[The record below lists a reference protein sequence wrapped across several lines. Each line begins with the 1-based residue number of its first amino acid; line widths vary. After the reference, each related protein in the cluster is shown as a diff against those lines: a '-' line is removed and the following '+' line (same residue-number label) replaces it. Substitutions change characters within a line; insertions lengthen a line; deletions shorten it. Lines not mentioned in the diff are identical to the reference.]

1 VKKILVLLILV
12 SILSVSAFAQ
22 LTVGAYTQSFWIP
35 YRLTVPEEGDIIQT
49 TAVQTPW
56 GGPDISAG
64 INFDGYTEWGGI
76 HLGVDVANGASN
88 QSANWLSAKG
98 SGWVWVK
105 PLNIVPAMESFTI
118 FLGNP
123 SDEHLMGKIGGSNLA
138 TYVLNASWRM
148 HNHRLEIQNPQYNL
162 FTRFNPYP
170 WGNADTGRQNL
181 YWPRIAAAAFL
192 SWEPVENLF
201 IGAYIAP
208 EQFNLDGWSTIGGT
222 SIAAISPANGDQLLG
237 DDDINQDYYN
247 VDDVYRKIQVGAG
260 YNMPGIGF
268 VRAQYVGIRNT
279 IEFAFQ
285 VTALG
290 DLVLDIGAKIPFEG
304 TIEEDT
310 GTYKKRKDFQVSVA
324 ATFRYYDFRLLA
336 RVDTAFAGSN
346 SDKVR
351 EVEVNGLNLI
361 AYIVP
366 SYNLSFGTVGLD
378 LGFEYEQADEVNKYA
393 GDNMQAGAALW
404 LQRNMGSATFKV
416 AAVARFPLAWNS
428 GYSSSDRNPTY
439 WNGSTTTPFELLFP
453 IYLMVGF

>member
-1 VKKILVLLILV
+1 VKKILSLFILALF
-12 SILSVSAFAQ
+12 LSVSAFAQ

-35 YRLTVPEEGDIIQT
+35 YRMTVPEEGDTLHT

-64 INFDGYTEWGGI
+64 INFDGYTDWGGI

-88 QSANWLSAKG
+88 QSSNFFSAKG

-105 PLNIVPAMESFTI
+105 PLNIVPIMESFTI
-118 FLGNP
+118 YLGNP
-123 SDEHLMGKIGGSNLA
+123 YGEQLMGKIGGSNLA

-148 HNHRLEIQNPQYNL
+148 HNHRLEIQNPQYNI

-170 WGNADTGRQNL
+170 WGNADTGKQNL
-181 YWPRIAAAAFL
+181 YWPRIAAAAFI
-192 SWEPVENLF
+192 SWEPIENF
-201 IGAYIAP
+201 FFGAYIAP
-208 EQFNLDGWSTIGGT
+208 EQFDLDGWSKVGGVDIATI
-222 SIAAISPANGDQLLG
+222 SSANGDQV
-237 DDDINQDYYN
+237 DSDDINQDYYDVN
-247 VDDVYRKIQVGAG
+247 EVYRKIQVGAG
-260 YNMPGIGF
+260 FNMPGIGF
-268 VRAQYVGIRNT
+268 VRAQYIGIRNT
-279 IEFAFQ
+279 VEFAFQ

-310 GTYKKRKDFQVSVA
+310 HTYKKRKDFQVSVA

-351 EVEVNGLNLI
+351 EVEENGLNLI

-366 SYNLSFGTVGLD
+366 SYNLSAGTIGADFG
-378 LGFEYEQADEVNKYA
+378 FQYEQKDFRVTE
-393 GDNMQAGAALW
+393 DSMMAGAALW
-404 LQRNMGSATFKV
+404 FQRNLGSATFKA
-416 AAVARFPLAWNS
+416 AAVTRFPLS
-428 GYSSSDRNPTY
+428 
-439 WNGSTTTPFELLFP
+439 WNGAQQPFDLLFP

>member
-1 VKKILVLLILV
+1 MKKILTLLILALF
-12 SILSVSAFAQ
+12 LSVSAFAQ

-35 YRLTVPEEGDIIQT
+35 YRMTVPEEGDILHT

-88 QSANWLSAKG
+88 QSANPFSAKG

-105 PLNIVPAMESFTI
+105 PLNIIPIMESFTI
-118 FLGNP
+118 YLGNP
-123 SDEHLMGKIGGSNLA
+123 GGEQLMGKIGGSNLA

-148 HNHRLEIQNPQYNL
+148 HNHRLEIQNPQYNI

-170 WGNADTGRQNL
+170 WGNADTGKQNL

-208 EQFNLDGWSTIGGT
+208 EQFNLIKGNSWLDTPWGS
-222 SIAAISPANGDQLLG
+222 APNLESPNGDQLG

-247 VDDVYRKIQVGAG
+247 VDDVYRKIQFGVG

-268 VRAQYVGIRNT
+268 ARAQYVGIRNT
-279 IEFAFQ
+279 IELAFQ

-304 TIEEDT
+304 TDSDDQD
-310 GTYKKRKDFQVSVA
+310 TYKKRKDFQASVA
-324 ATFRYYDFRLLA
+324 ATFRYYDFRLLC
-336 RVDTAFAGSN
+336 RVDTAFAGSD
-346 SDKVR
+346 SSGR
-351 EVEVNGLNLI
+351 EIITNGLNLI

-366 SYNLSFGTVGLD
+366 SYNLSAGTIGAD
-378 LGFEYEQADEVNKYA
+378 LGFQFEQKDDRVTE
-393 GDNMQAGAALW
+393 DSMMAGAGLW
-404 LQRNMGSATFKV
+404 FQRNMGSATFKV
-416 AAVARFPLAWNS
+416 AAVARLPLS
-428 GYSSSDRNPTY
+428 
-439 WNGSTTTPFELLFP
+439 WNGTQQPFDLFFP